1 VHRGG
6 ADDVREPLFLYLV
19 DSLGFRAVFRPTTI
33 RYEDGGTRVVE
44 GRTIRVPA
52 RAEMVDARG
61 ADTLRLTLV
70 IEDAMASDLRR
81 TRGSTSDAPAM
92 AVRTILVQMKGVAR
106 LSGRLDGRPISGE
119 GTGFFETY
127 R

>member
-1 VHRGG
+1 
-6 ADDVREPLFLYLV
+6 VREPLFLYLV

-61 ADTLRLTLV
+61 ADTLRLTLA